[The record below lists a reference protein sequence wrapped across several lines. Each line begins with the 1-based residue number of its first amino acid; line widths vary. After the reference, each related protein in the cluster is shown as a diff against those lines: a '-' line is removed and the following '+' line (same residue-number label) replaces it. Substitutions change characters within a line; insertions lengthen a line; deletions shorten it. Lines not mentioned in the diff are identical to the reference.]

1 MRCFWNNRENHNL
14 IHSLIKKSL
23 HRGPDASSI
32 WSNDKV
38 TLGHNLL
45 SITASPEDGVQPYI
59 TKKGMY

>member
-1 MRCFWNNRENHNL
+1 MCGVFGITEKNHNL

-45 SITASPEDGVQPYI
+45 SLY
-59 TKKGMY
+59 